1 MKRMFA
7 VVRRP
12 VICLLAIMGGA
23 ALTPTVCPA
32 QGFCSSFPLPRGLEV
47 GDRWTY
53 LERESSSF
61 TDTTKTVTMSTIT
74 ITVDARHELS
84 GQTYFELSDGGLYRV
99 DDERRTWQYD
109 ADTESEVLCWDL
121 WVEPVPIPDEIPE
134 DAIETWLE
142 ENEYGWYISNDEEFA
157 LTKPLVVKGEPISGP
172 WAFIKRNGPFRIDD
186 FARKLAE
193 AGLPALGWD
202 ENTWRKE
209 LMDRGATEVY
219 QFDFQISEYNPYLV
233 IAPEVGVLC
242 YAYGSWDY
250 LVSYTLI
257 ADEQHV
263 TVVED
268 ISLGRLKRVHAESA
282 SKKSRAK

>member
-53 LERESSSF
+53 LERKSSSF
-61 TDTTKTVTMSTIT
+61 TDTTKTVTMFTIT
-74 ITVDARHELS
+74 ITVNTRHELS

-121 WVEPVPIPDEIPE
+121 WAEPVPIPDEIPE
-134 DAIETWLE
+134 DAIENWFE
-142 ENEYGWYISNDEEFA
+142 ENEYGWYLSNEEMFA
-157 LTKPLVVKGEPISGP
+157 LTKPLVVEGEQMSGT
-172 WAFIKRNGPFRIDD
+172 WAFIKRNGPFGLDD
-186 FARKLAE
+186 YARKLVKS
-193 AGLPALGWD
+193 GWPAYGWD
-202 ENTWRKE
+202 ENMWRKE

-219 QFDFQISEYNPYLV
+219 EFSFQISEHNPYLA
-233 IAPEVGVLC
+233 IAPEVGTL
-242 YAYGSWDY
+242 YYTYGSWDY
-250 LVSYTLI
+250 TISYILI

-263 TVVED
+263 TAVED